1 MDPYH
6 YKNKKIL
13 SPLDKNPIEEKVV
26 SSTIESDSG
35 EEDTN
40 KSTEETKKGAGEDN
54 PSILEHLTELRKQ
67 LIKSIIV
74 FVFSKINILFPY
86 ITKGNKL
93 IVLSPME
100 VISFYT
106 SISAML
112 AFGLTVPLLCHFLW
126 QFVKPGL
133 NETEN
138 RFFSLYSPVILLLFL
153 SGIAF
158 GYYIVNPLSYQFLVG
173 LGSIHFEVM
182 ISAQE
187 YARFLLLTTMPI
199 GLLFELPVAALF
211 LSNIGLI
218 TSVSMKKF
226 RKWS

>member
-1 MDPYH
+1 
-6 YKNKKIL
+6 
-13 SPLDKNPIEEKVV
+13 VFV
-26 SSTIESDSG
+26 AVFSTI
-35 EEDTN
+35 
-40 KSTEETKKGAGEDN
+40 
-54 PSILEHLTELRKQ
+54 
-67 LIKSIIV
+67 
-74 FVFSKINILFPY
+74 NIWFPY

-153 SGIAF
+153 IC
-158 GYYIVNPLSYQFLVG
+158 

-226 RKWS
+226 RKWSYIVLAVLSGLITPPDFFSQLII

>member
-1 MDPYH
+1 
-6 YKNKKIL
+6 
-13 SPLDKNPIEEKVV
+13 
-26 SSTIESDSG
+26 
-35 EEDTN
+35 
-40 KSTEETKKGAGEDN
+40 
-54 PSILEHLTELRKQ
+54 
-67 LIKSIIV
+67 
-74 FVFSKINILFPY
+74 
-86 ITKGNKL
+86 
-93 IVLSPME
+93 
-100 VISFYT
+100 
-106 SISAML
+106 
-112 AFGLTVPLLCHFLW
+112 
-126 QFVKPGL
+126 L

-226 RKWS
+226 RKWSYIVLAVLSGLIIPPDKTAKTIYDHFLNFFMETEVIRPMFERNNKE

>member
-1 MDPYH
+1 
-6 YKNKKIL
+6 
-13 SPLDKNPIEEKVV
+13 
-26 SSTIESDSG
+26 
-35 EEDTN
+35 
-40 KSTEETKKGAGEDN
+40 KKGAGEDT
-54 PSILEHLTELRKQ
+54 PSILDHLTELRKQ

-74 FVFSKINILFPY
+74 FLLVFVPVFSTINIWFPY
-86 ITKGNKL
+86 ITKGNNL
-93 IVLSPME
+93 MLFSSMAFICL
-100 VISFYT
+100 YT

-112 AFGLTVPLLCHFLW
+112 VFGLTVPLLCHFLC

-133 NETEN
+133 NENEN

-187 YARFLLLTTMPI
+187 YARFLLLT
-199 GLLFELPVAALF
+199 
-211 LSNIGLI
+211 
-218 TSVSMKKF
+218 
-226 RKWS
+226 

>member
-1 MDPYH
+1 
-6 YKNKKIL
+6 
-13 SPLDKNPIEEKVV
+13 
-26 SSTIESDSG
+26 
-35 EEDTN
+35 
-40 KSTEETKKGAGEDN
+40 
-54 PSILEHLTELRKQ
+54 
-67 LIKSIIV
+67 
-74 FVFSKINILFPY
+74 
-86 ITKGNKL
+86 
-93 IVLSPME
+93 
-100 VISFYT
+100 
-106 SISAML
+106 
-112 AFGLTVPLLCHFLW
+112 FLW

-133 NETEN
+133 NENEN

-211 LSNIGLI
+211 FSNIVFI

-226 RKWS
+226 RKWSYIVLAVLSGLITPPVFFSQLIILIPMIGLYEASIYIVRGTKEGYFLRQK